1 MFLKNQKKSVTW
13 IDPRKEKPA
22 FNKVVLI
29 SFGEDKNVYIGFY
42 TNGGGWRVLNGLY
55 AGITN
60 YDLPVELTQG
70 LCYPLYWAHF
80 PDVPKF

>member
-13 IDPRKEKPA
+13 IDPRKEKPP

-29 SFGEDKNVYIGFY
+29 AFGEDKNVYIGFY
-42 TNGGGWRVLNGLY
+42 TNGDGWRILTGLE
-55 AGITN
+55 AGISGNITEN
-60 YDLPVELTQG
+60 
-70 LCYPLYWAHF
+70 LCFPLYWAYL